1 MNENN
6 EMKEFENR
14 YKKLIFEGS
23 IIPTATKVSRTIPV
37 IEKNRKFID
46 DNFNE
51 SIPNVLISLNN
62 KMVEISHKFNEA
74 GISMYAEKNEKNNTI
89 NTSFVGDTIIED
101 LFSKTQ
107 DAMNKMKDYIM
118 SMNEPIEEKNSKIQ
132 EAMKVSSFQKFLS
145 KIKKEPIKI
154 DLSIDKEKIK
164 NMDEKLEEYK
174 KANDIILRY
183 NLENDLVPALV
194 NRLTKTKIVKNINLG
209 YIYTYKEA
217 NKIVNELIN
226 PNLIKLGLESK
237 IPELQEKLQERYG
250 IKDEISS
257 INKDKKQEKDIDR

>member
-1 MNENN
+1 MSN
-6 EMKEFENR
+6 
-14 YKKLIFEGS
+14 
-23 IIPTATKVSRTIPV
+23 SR
-37 IEKNRKFID
+37 
-46 DNFNE
+46 
-51 SIPNVLISLNN
+51 
-62 KMVEISHKFNEA
+62 
-74 GISMYAEKNEKNNTI
+74 
-89 NTSFVGDTIIED
+89 
-101 LFSKTQ
+101 
-107 DAMNKMKDYIM
+107 
-118 SMNEPIEEKNSKIQ
+118 
-132 EAMKVSSFQKFLS
+132 
-145 KIKKEPIKI
+145 
-154 DLSIDKEKIK
+154 
-164 NMDEKLEEYK
+164 
-174 KANDIILRY
+174 LRY